1 MRNLSAIAP
10 VVLVLLLAGCSS
22 PPPPPPVEWDKPAA
36 PMNGTLPQ
44 WSDNNVTVTAPA
56 VTGRWSTVLYAFNGS
71 ETVYTPEVYYAVAHS
86 PRIVVATPGGASFFT
101 AKNWLRKHGAKG
113 VIQYQPKI
121 HCLTCNETD
130 VYLAR

>member
-1 MRNLSAIAP
+1 MKNLSAI
-10 VVLVLLLAGCSS
+10 VLVLLLAGCSS
-22 PPPPPPVEWDKPAA
+22 PPPPIPVEWEKPAA

-56 VTGRWSTVLYAFNGS
+56 VSGRWSTVLYAFNGS

-86 PRIVVATPGGASFFT
+86 PRIVVATPDGASFFT

-113 VIQYQPKI
+113 VIQYQSKI
-121 HCLTCNETD
+121 RCLACYETD
-130 VYLAR
+130 VYLSR

>member
-22 PPPPPPVEWDKPAA
+22 PPPPTPVAWEKPAA
-36 PMNGTLPQ
+36 PMNSTLPQ

-56 VTGRWSTVLYAFNGS
+56 VTGRWSTVLYAFNDS
-71 ETVYTPEVYYAVAHS
+71 DTAYSPAVYYAVAHS
-86 PRIVVATPGGASFFT
+86 PRIVVATSGGASFFT
-101 AKNWLRKHGAKG
+101 AKHWLRKHGAKG
-113 VIQYQPKI
+113 VIQYQPTI
-121 HCLTCNETD
+121 RCLTCHETD

>member
-10 VVLVLLLAGCSS
+10 VMFVLLLSGCSS
-22 PPPPPPVEWDKPAA
+22 PPPPPPVEWEKPAA
-36 PMNGTLPQ
+36 PMNSTLPQ
-44 WSDNNVTVTAPA
+44 WSDTNITVTASA
-56 VTGRWSTVLYAFNGS
+56 VTGRWSTVLYAFNES

-113 VIQYQPKI
+113 VIQYRPKI
-121 HCLTCNETD
+121 RCLACYETD
-130 VYLAR
+130 VYLSR